1 MKGGSGPGTGGS
13 GEPLADRI
21 ALCIMKRRT
30 LLGMTA
36 AAAAKVSGANERV
49 RLGVIGC
56 GGRGRY
62 VARWLREAGAG
73 ILAAADVY
81 LPNAERLKAESGGGC
96 DVHQDFRRLLE
107 RTDIDAVLVA
117 TPDHWHAGAAVA
129 ACAAGKHVYLEKP
142 FAYSIREGRA
152 VVEAAKRFSRIVQPG
167 MQHRSAEHFRECE
180 SIVREGGIGKVHFVR
195 AWNWVNMTPGGIGKP
210 EPGGP
215 PAGLDWDMYCG
226 PAPLV
231 PFDRRR
237 FLGTYRWFR
246 DYSGGYITDFGTHR
260 LDTVQQILGVS
271 APRTVSAAGA
281 RYALQDAGEMPDVL
295 IVTCQYDDFVLQY
308 EGINLNGLG
317 LGLRSPGMQY
327 YNARGP
333 LDRPN
338 GMAFYGTEGTLLAD
352 RVGYEILPELAPGA
366 PPSAGT
372 APRFRVERRSRNVR
386 DATREHAAAF
396 LEAVRGLRPA
406 PADAETGHRS
416 TSVAHLGNISF
427 QTGLK
432 LKWDAAREDF
442 DGQPEASRLLGRA
455 PRRGWEW
462 ATGEML
468 LRG

>member
-1 MKGGSGPGTGGS
+1 M
-13 GEPLADRI
+13 
-21 ALCIMKRRT
+21 RRRS
-30 LLGMTA
+30 LLGMA
-36 AAAAKVSGANERV
+36 AVARATVCGANERV
-49 RLGVIGC
+49 RVAVIGC

-62 VARWLREAGAG
+62 VARRMREAGAE
-73 ILAAADVY
+73 IAAAADVY
-81 LPNAERLKAESGGGC
+81 LPNAERLKAESGPGC
-96 DVHQDFRRLLE
+96 SVYQDFRRLLE

-152 VVEAAKRFSRIVQPG
+152 VVEAARRWSRIVQPG
-167 MQHRSAEHFRECE
+167 MQHRSAEHFRECAA
-180 SIVREGGIGKVHFVR
+180 IVREGVLGRIHFVR

-210 EPGGP
+210 EPGEP

-260 LDTVQQILGVS
+260 LDTVHQIMGAT
-271 APRTVSAAGA
+271 APLTVNAAGA
-281 RYALQDAGEMPDVL
+281 RFALQDAGEMPDVL
-295 IVTCQYDDFVLQY
+295 IATCEYDGFVLQY

-317 LGLRSPGMQY
+317 LGLRSAGMQY

-366 PPSAGT
+366 PPPAE
-372 APRFRVERRSRNVR
+372 APRFRIARRARNVR
-386 DATREHAAAF
+386 DATPEHAAAF
-396 LEAVRGLRPA
+396 LDAVRGLRP
-406 PADAETGHRS
+406 PPVDAESGQRS
-416 TSVAHLGNISF
+416 TTVAHLCNISL

-432 LKWDAAREDF
+432 LKWDASGEDF
-442 DGQPEASRLLGRA
+442 RGQPEASRLLGRK

-462 ATGEML
+462 ATGETW
-468 LRG
+468 LR

>member
-1 MKGGSGPGTGGS
+1 M
-13 GEPLADRI
+13 
-21 ALCIMKRRT
+21 RRRAV
-30 LLGMTA
+30 LGMA
-36 AAAAKVSGANERV
+36 AAAASRLAGANERV
-49 RLGVIGC
+49 RIGVIGC

-62 VARWLREAGAG
+62 VARWMREAGAQIAG
-73 ILAAADVY
+73 AADVY
-81 LPNAERLKAESGGGC
+81 LPNAERLKEESGSDC
-96 DVHQDFRRLLE
+96 VVYQDFRRMLE

-152 VVEAAKRFSRIVQPG
+152 VVEAAKRHSRIVQPG

-180 SIVREGGIGKVHFVR
+180 AMVREGVIGRVHFVR
-195 AWNWVNMTPGGIGKP
+195 TWNWVNMTPRGIGAP
-210 EPGGP
+210 EPGEP

-237 FLGTYRWFR
+237 FLATYRWFW

-260 LDTVQQILGVS
+260 LDTVQQIMGVE
-271 APRTVSAAGA
+271 APATISAAGS
-281 RYALQDAGEMPDVL
+281 RFALQDAGQMPDVL
-295 IVTCQYDDFVLQY
+295 IVTYEYPGFVLQY
-308 EGINLNGLG
+308 EGINVNGLG
-317 LGLRSPGMQY
+317 LGIRSAGMQY

-352 RVGYEILPELAPGA
+352 RRGYEILPELAPGA
-366 PPSAGT
+366 PPPAGVP
-372 APRFRVERRSRNVR
+372 PRFRTGRRSKNVQ
-386 DATREHAAAF
+386 DATPEHARAF
-396 LEAVRGLRPA
+396 VDAVRGVRSS

-416 TSVAHLGNISF
+416 TSVAHLGNIAYR
-427 QTGLK
+427 TGLK
-432 LKWDAAREDF
+432 LRWDPRREDF
-442 DGQPEASRLLGRA
+442 DSQPDASQWLSRK

-462 ATGEML
+462 ASGEAL
-468 LRG
+468 LR

>member
-1 MKGGSGPGTGGS
+1 
-13 GEPLADRI
+13 
-21 ALCIMKRRT
+21 MKRRT
-30 LLGMTA
+30 ALGLTA
-36 AAAAKVSGANERV
+36 VSAARIAGANERV
-49 RLGVIGC
+49 RIGVIGC

-62 VARWLREAGAG
+62 VARWMREAGAQIAG
-73 ILAAADVY
+73 AADVY
-81 LPNAERLKAESGGGC
+81 LPNAERLKEESGGDC
-96 DVHQDFRRLLE
+96 AAYQDFRRLLE
-107 RTDIDAVLVA
+107 RTGLDAVVVA

-152 VVEAAKRFSRIVQPG
+152 IVEAARRWSRIVQPG

-180 SIVREGGIGKVHFVR
+180 AMIRDGIIGKVHFVR
-195 AWNWVNMTPGGIGKP
+195 AWNWVNMTPRGIGP
-210 EPGGP
+210 SAAGEPP
-215 PAGLDWDMYCG
+215 PGLDWDMYCG

-237 FLGTYRWFR
+237 FLSTYRWFR

-260 LDTVQQILGVS
+260 LDTVHQIMRVD
-271 APRTVSAAGA
+271 APLRISAAGS
-281 RYALQDAGEMPDVL
+281 RFALQDAGEMPDVL
-295 IVTCQYDDFVLQY
+295 IVTYEYEGFVLQY

-338 GMAFYGTEGTLLAD
+338 GIAFYGTEGTLLAD

-366 PPSAGT
+366 PPPPA
-372 APRFRVERRSRNVR
+372 APPKFRIERRSRNVR
-386 DATREHAAAF
+386 DVTPEHARAF
-396 LEAVRGLRPA
+396 LDAVRGLRPP

-416 TSVAHLGNISF
+416 TAVAHLGNIAF
-427 QTGLK
+427 RTGLK
-432 LKWDAAREDF
+432 LRWDARREDF
-442 DGQPEASRLLGRA
+442 AGQPEASRWLSRK

-462 ATGEML
+462 AAGEPL
-468 LRG
+468 LR